1 VVKESKMKIAVK
13 LKTSGWLPEL
23 ERQVLIKQLNIRPAD
38 VEFEFDFDLGREEED
53 SYICERVWADMNKYE
68 GNIWDALEPFLPAP
82 RPHTA
87 LSVGDEIRI
96 DGRAYVCA
104 DFGFEKINP

>member
-1 VVKESKMKIAVK
+1 MKIAVK

-68 GNIWDALEPFLPAP
+68 GKIWDALEPFLPAP